1 LTGEPQVTGKQESLM
16 IDGLTISSDVDKRN
30 PSICRFTVNRTLHI
44 GTATFDSKD
53 ETGRLLLA
61 QKLFEIEGITRV
73 QLIGHLLV
81 VTKTPEQDWP
91 VLILQVKEILE
102 AFLVSAFALSPEQ
115 VEDRMMLVGRGTT
128 EKIQYLLAHKI
139 NPGVAEHAGFVEL
152 IDVRDNN
159 VYVRLGGGCQGCGA
173 ADFTLRQGIEAI
185 IKKEIPEIL
194 QVLDVTDHAAG
205 MNPYYRPDK

>member
-1 LTGEPQVTGKQESLM
+1 MIEEVTIGSE
-16 IDGLTISSDVDKRN
+16 VDQRN
-30 PSICRFTVNRTLHI
+30 PCICRFTVNRTLHI
-44 GTATFDSKD
+44 GTATFDNKD
-53 ETGRLLLA
+53 ETEGFLLA

-81 VTKTPEQDWP
+81 VSKAQEQDWR
-91 VLILQVKEILE
+91 VLIEQVKEILE
-102 AFLVSAFALSPEQ
+102 AFLVSSFALSEEQ
-115 VEDRMMLVGRGTT
+115 VEDRMMLIGRGTK

-159 VYVRLGGGCQGCGA
+159 VYIRLGGGCQGCGA

-185 IKKEIPEIL
+185 IKKEVPEIL
-194 QVLDVTDHAAG
+194 RVLDVTDHAAG
-205 MNPYYRPDK
+205 MNPYYRPVK